1 MYCIHCGKKNTPK
14 AAFCSSCGKAVSSSP
29 ETVKEEIQKVK
40 KPKNPV
46 LQFFFQFFLFSIML
60 SLIFYTNSTSG
71 LSSNAKSFF
80 MLSEAVALLIIFIFM
95 IVAIRKP
102 LFETSKR
109 WFWYLLKHPKTAG
122 AVAVAIIILVF
133 VIKNQINNYQ
143 YNQAISSIGS
153 IQETLTPIF
162 LTRIIGN
169 DFQNNSWYPYG
180 WSSDRITQEI
190 GYSAE
195 ITSSQQIPSFLI
207 YYIGAVNTWGIDI
220 LDAAAGD
227 KKWAEV
233 PDQPSSFTLILTDNQ
248 AAGFFKESIRQIKNL
263 KQFGDSAIIRG
274 DRQTMRVIAAKL
286 LLQQHFLENLS
297 LAKTPSLVFVPITYA
312 AGGNRNP
319 CIKEACLNNML
330 KIIPGVWRT
339 ALGYAAGEPKAPQEW
354 QDNWQQASKDFEQA
368 GYPIGGIGITQRES
382 DQAKN
387 PPLVQAFFD
396 SCSAEG
402 GTVGDTGGVKTR
414 LPTSEDGY
422 TCWQTKA
429 NGKCWKF
436 QTFSGGFYAGGDAGV
451 ACPEKNLLPPP
462 PPTPPPSETPGNN
475 SGGGSGRRVCPASAP
490 VDCGTGCCPYG
501 EGGRTDVCCP
511 GNKCVTGGKCPRSGG
526 GGGGGGGGSSA
537 CPQQSQ
543 ISGCGVIPPSCRCPS
558 NCPNHF
564 VITNAPRGQEWIK
577 GYKQCTP

>member
-1 MYCIHCGKKNTPK
+1 MYCIHCGEKNPPK
-14 AAFCSSCGKAVSSSP
+14 AAFCSACGKAINSSQP
-29 ETVKEEIQKVK
+29 EPGKEEIQKVK

-46 LQFFFQFFLFSIML
+46 VQFFFQFFLFSIML
-60 SLIFYTNSTSG
+60 VSIILTNSASE
-71 LSSNAKSFF
+71 LSSNAKSFL
-80 MLSEAVALLIIFIFM
+80 MLSEAIVLLMIFIFM

-102 LFETSKR
+102 LFKLSKR
-109 WFWYLLKHPKTAG
+109 SFWYLIKHPKTAG
-122 AVAVAIIILVF
+122 AVAVAIVVLVF

-143 YNQAISSIGS
+143 YNQALDSLES

-162 LTRIIGN
+162 LSRTIGN
-169 DFQNNSWYPYG
+169 DIQNNRGYPYG
-180 WSSDRITQEI
+180 WSKDRITQEI
-190 GYSAE
+190 GHSAE
-195 ITSSQQIPSFLI
+195 ITSSQQTPSFLI
-207 YYIGAVNTWGIDI
+207 YYIGVVNTWGIDI

-227 KKWAEV
+227 KKWTEV
-233 PDQPSSFTLILTDNQ
+233 SDQPPSFTLMLTDDQ
-248 AAGFFKESIRQIKNL
+248 AAGFFAKSIKQISSL
-263 KQFGDSAIIRG
+263 KQFGDSAIARG

-286 LLQQHFLENLS
+286 LLQQHFLDNLS
-297 LAKTPSLVFVPITYA
+297 LAKTPFLVFVPIAYA

-330 KIIPGVWRT
+330 KIMPGVWRT
-339 ALGYAAGEPKAPQEW
+339 ALGYAAGEPKAAQEW
-354 QDNWQQASKDFEQA
+354 QDSWQQASKGFEQT
-368 GYPIGGIGITQRES
+368 GYLIGGTGITQGES

-402 GTVGDTGGVKTR
+402 GTIGDTGGVKTR

-436 QTFSGGFYAGGDAGV
+436 LTYSGGSYAGGDAGV
-451 ACPEKNLLPPP
+451 VCPEKNLLPPP
-462 PPTPPPSETPGNN
+462 PPSPSPAETLENNNEGN
-475 SGGGSGRRVCPASAP
+475 SGRRVCPASAP
-490 VDCGTGCCPYG
+490 VDCGNGCCPYG

-511 GNKCVTGGKCPRSGG
+511 GGKCVTGGKCPSSGG
-526 GGGGGGGGSSA
+526 GGGGSSSA

-543 ISGCGVIPPSCRCPS
+543 ISGCGTIPPSCNCPA

-564 VITNAPRGQEWIK
+564 IITNAPRGQEWIK